1 MRTTRSPAIPF
12 TNSSPNS
19 SASDCV
25 AYPDGKTLQR
35 APSMSMM
42 RAGMSGEL
50 HFGVDARGV
59 EHGFGRRGMRGLQR
73 RGIGRLDEL
82 DERAGQRGLLEH
94 PELALC
100 PYVVILP
107 RPQSLE
113 ILRPLRERD
122 D

>member
-25 AYPDGKTLQR
+25 GYPDGKTLQR
-35 APSMSMM
+35 APSMSML

-50 HFGVDARGV
+50 HFGVNAGGIEDGL
-59 EHGFGRRGMRGLQR
+59 GSGGMRGLER

-94 PELALC
+94 PELTLR
-100 PYVVILP
+100 VSIVILP
-107 RPQSLE
+107 RLQALE
-113 ILRPLRERD
+113 V
-122 D
+122 